1 LIYDDYDTLQ
11 TVKEKTTPGRI
22 FQILLGIY
30 AVLYLAYI
38 ILPAISELDIKILE
52 EPSGR
57 LKTILTFA
65 AFILVY
71 LLSWK
76 NRDIAGMLLIVGYI
90 GSILMDALLENLRL
104 EAVIL
109 GFPVLIIGIFMV
121 RDWYRQLLNLLASIY
136 TLYQVWRTLTYFIVI
151 IDIELID
158 QILITGLLSVWI
170 FGFIFMW
177 RRPAMAGWIF
187 IIWFLFLL
195 GTIITDRG
203 GLEYPVVGVV
213 IGLPGLILG
222 ILFILWGRK
231 LKNTLPGNS
240 EETTTDP

>member
-1 LIYDDYDTLQ
+1 M
-11 TVKEKTTPGRI
+11 KEKTTSGKV

-30 AVLYLAYI
+30 VMLYLVYI
-38 ILPAISELDIKILE
+38 ILPAIPQLEIEILE
-52 EPSGR
+52 EPSSR
-57 LKTILTFA
+57 LKTILTFV

-71 LLSWK
+71 LLSWR

-90 GSILMDALLENLRL
+90 GSILLDALLENLRL

-109 GFPVLIIGIFMV
+109 GFPVLVIGIFMV

-158 QILITGLLSVWI
+158 QIIITGLLSVWI
-170 FGFIFMW
+170 FGFIFVW
-177 RRPAMAGWIF
+177 KRPVFAGLVF
-187 IIWFLFLL
+187 IAWFLFLL
-195 GTIITDRG
+195 GSIIVDRG
-203 GLEYPVVGVV
+203 GLEYPVAGVV

-222 ILFILWGRK
+222 VLFVLWGRK
-231 LKNTLPGNS
+231 MKRNLPDHGIL
-240 EETTTDP
+240 EIADL

>member
-1 LIYDDYDTLQ
+1 MK
-11 TVKEKTTPGRI
+11 KEKTSGKLFLI
-22 FQILLGIY
+22 FLGIY
-30 AVLYLAYI
+30 ALLYLAYI
-38 ILPAISELDIKILE
+38 ILPIIPGLEIEILE
-52 EPSGR
+52 KPSSR

-90 GSILMDALLENLRL
+90 GSILVDALLENVRL

-121 RDWYRQLLNLLASIY
+121 RDWYRQFLNLLVSIY
-136 TLYQVWRTLTYFIVI
+136 TLYQVWRTMTYFIVI

-158 QILITGLLSVWI
+158 KILITGLLSVWI
-170 FGFIFMW
+170 FGLIMVW
-177 RRPAMAGWIF
+177 KKPAVAGWIF
-187 IIWFLFLL
+187 ILWFLILL
-195 GTIITDRG
+195 GTIITDHG
-203 GLEYPVVGVV
+203 GLEYPLTGIV

-222 ILFILWGRK
+222 ILFILFGRK
-231 LKNTLPGNS
+231 QKQSADAQSAEASANP
-240 EETTTDP
+240 

>member
-1 LIYDDYDTLQ
+1 M
-11 TVKEKTTPGRI
+11 KEKSTSRKIIQI
-22 FQILLGIY
+22 FISIY
-30 AVLYLAYI
+30 ALLYLAYI
-38 ILPAISELDIKILE
+38 VLPFIPGIDISAFESPAGKY
-52 EPSGR
+52 
-57 LKTILTFA
+57 KTFLTFG

-71 LLSWK
+71 LLSWR
-76 NRDIAGMLLIVGYI
+76 NRDIAGMLLIAGYI
-90 GSILMDALLENLRL
+90 ASILADALMENLRL

-109 GFPVLIIGIFMV
+109 GLPVMILGIIMV
-121 RDWYRQLLNLLASIY
+121 RDWYRQLLNLLVSIY

-158 QILITGLLSVWI
+158 QLLITGLLSVWI
-170 FGFIFMW
+170 FGFIFIW

-195 GTIITDRG
+195 GTIIMDRG

-231 LKNTLPGNS
+231 LNKPLPGR
-240 EETTTDP
+240 EAEVLPDP

>member
-1 LIYDDYDTLQ
+1 MDKSSSRT
-11 TVKEKTTPGRI
+11 I
-22 FQILLGIY
+22 FQILISIY
-30 AVLYLAYI
+30 ALLYLAYVV
-38 ILPAISELDIKILE
+38 LPYIQVLDINAPE
-52 EPSGR
+52 EPSDR
-57 LKTILTFA
+57 LKIFLTFG

-71 LLSWK
+71 LLSWR

-90 GSILMDALLENLRL
+90 GSILLDALLENLRL

-136 TLYQVWRTLTYFIVI
+136 TLYQVWRTMTYFIVI

-158 QILITGLLSVWI
+158 KILITGLLSVWI
-170 FGFIFMW
+170 FGFIMVW
-177 RRPAMAGWIF
+177 KRPVMAGWIF
-187 IIWFLFLL
+187 IFWFLFLL

-203 GLEYPVVGVV
+203 GLEYPVAGIV

-231 LKNTLPGNS
+231 LKNTFPGRGAEVSRNQ
-240 EETTTDP
+240 

>member
-1 LIYDDYDTLQ
+1 M
-11 TVKEKTTPGRI
+11 KEKSTSPKI
-22 FQILLGIY
+22 IQILLSIY
-30 AVLYLAYI
+30 GLFYLAYI
-38 ILPAISELDIKILE
+38 ILPFLSILEIKTPE
-52 EPSGR
+52 EPSKQ
-57 LKTILTFA
+57 LKTFLTFGT
-65 AFILVY
+65 FVLVY
-71 LLSWK
+71 LLSWR

-222 ILFILWGRK
+222 ILLILWGRK
-231 LKNTLPGNS
+231 LKKPFNGRDAEVLPD
-240 EETTTDP
+240 T

>member
-1 LIYDDYDTLQ
+1 M
-11 TVKEKTTPGRI
+11 KEKSTSPKI
-22 FQILLGIY
+22 IQILLSIY
-30 AVLYLAYI
+30 GLFYLAYI
-38 ILPAISELDIKILE
+38 ILPFLSILEIKTPE
-52 EPSGR
+52 EPSKQ
-57 LKTILTFA
+57 LKTFLTFGT
-65 AFILVY
+65 FVLVY
-71 LLSWK
+71 LLSWR

-158 QILITGLLSVWI
+158 QLLITGLLSVWI
-170 FGFIFMW
+170 FGFIFIW

-222 ILFILWGRK
+222 ILLILWGRK
-231 LKNTLPGNS
+231 LKKPFNGRDAELLP
-240 EETTTDP
+240 DP

>member
-1 LIYDDYDTLQ
+1 MIYDDYDTLQ

-38 ILPAISELDIKILE
+38 ILPAIPELDIKILE

-65 AFILVY
+65 TFLLVY

-90 GSILMDALLENLRL
+90 GSILMDALLDNLRL

-222 ILFILWGRK
+222 ILFIIKGRK

>member
-1 LIYDDYDTLQ
+1 
-11 TVKEKTTPGRI
+11 VKEKSTSPKI
-22 FQILLGIY
+22 IQILLSIY
-30 AVLYLAYI
+30 GLFYLAYI
-38 ILPAISELDIKILE
+38 ILPFLSILEIKTPE
-52 EPSGR
+52 EPSKQ
-57 LKTILTFA
+57 LKTFLTFGT
-65 AFILVY
+65 FVLVY
-71 LLSWK
+71 LLSWR

-222 ILFILWGRK
+222 ILLILWGRK
-231 LKNTLPGNS
+231 LKRPFNDQDAEVLP
-240 EETTTDP
+240 DP

>member
-1 LIYDDYDTLQ
+1 
-11 TVKEKTTPGRI
+11 
-22 FQILLGIY
+22 
-30 AVLYLAYI
+30 
-38 ILPAISELDIKILE
+38 
-52 EPSGR
+52 
-57 LKTILTFA
+57 
-65 AFILVY
+65 
-71 LLSWK
+71 
-76 NRDIAGMLLIVGYI
+76 MLLIVGYI
-90 GSILMDALLENLRL
+90 GSILLDTLLDNIRL

-158 QILITGLLSVWI
+158 QILITGLMSVWI
-170 FGFIFMW
+170 FGFIFIW
-177 RRPAMAGWIF
+177 RRPVMAGWIF

-203 GLEYPVVGVV
+203 GLEYPVVGVI

-222 ILFILWGRK
+222 ILFILWGKK
-231 LKNTLPGNS
+231 LKKPFIGRDAEVLP
-240 EETTTDP
+240 DP